1 MSEESHAEGVT
12 EAASATNALPID
24 EADSTSEYHAL
35 SPKYVTFER
44 RTSYVGGL
52 VIGGIIIAATSPAL
66 VFAWDRPWL
75 LALILVG
82 WLAFV
87 ALLMLS
93 AHFWPPIHYRHLSW
107 RLNQHGLEIHR
118 GVWWRHRIAIPI
130 ARVQHV
136 DVSQGPI
143 QRMFDLGKLT
153 IHTAGTKNASVE
165 LDGLDHARALAL
177 RDQLIEQKELLD
189 VT

>member
-1 MSEESHAEGVT
+1 MSEESQAEGVH
-12 EAASATNALPID
+12 EAATTTDALPI
-24 EADSTSEYHAL
+24 EETDSTSEFHSL
-35 SPKYVTFER
+35 SPNYVTFER

-52 VIGGIIIAATSPAL
+52 VLSGIIVAVTSPAL
-66 VFAWDRPWL
+66 VFAWQRPWL
-75 LALILVG
+75 AALILLG
-82 WLAFV
+82 WV
-87 ALLMLS
+87 ALFTLLMLS

-177 RDQLIEQKELLD
+177 RDQLIEQKESLD

>member
-1 MSEESHAEGVT
+1 MSEESQAQVVHETAP
-12 EAASATNALPID
+12 AMDALPT
-24 EADSTSEYHAL
+24 EEVGSKSEFHSL
-35 SPKYVTFER
+35 SPSYVTFER
-44 RTSYVGGL
+44 RTSYVG
-52 VIGGIIIAATSPAL
+52 
-66 VFAWDRPWL
+66 
-75 LALILVG
+75 ALILSGIVIASTSPTLFFAWQRPWIGALILLG
-82 WLAFV
+82 WLAFFT
-87 ALLMLS
+87 LLMLS
-93 AHFWPPIHYRHLSW
+93 AHFWPPIHFRHLGW

-153 IHTAGTKNASVE
+153 IHTAGTKNASIE

-177 RDQLIEQKELLD
+177 RDQLIEQKESLD